1 LENSWS
7 LKNSDDVRKLGAVI
21 GEPTAPA
28 KHIRDTAIAALGA
41 RLAGATT
48 TTDASGVASGDMLS
62 RLVSGGFATF
72 EGIGQHKGEPFS
84 LAAFPGAAARMVV
97 VNATDASTDQQMLV
111 PSLVHALADGKVPT
125 LLANVYHEQRGR
137 PGRGAGVSAVRD
149 DSTLSKQVA
158 TVDDLDLTEGQ
169 VAAVLALADLGRR
182 VGHYGYGD
190 GATSV
195 VPAVTQP

>member
-1 LENSWS
+1 
-7 LKNSDDVRKLGAVI
+7 
-21 GEPTAPA
+21 
-28 KHIRDTAIAALGA
+28 
-41 RLAGATT
+41 
-48 TTDASGVASGDMLS
+48 
-62 RLVSGGFATF
+62 
-72 EGIGQHKGEPFS
+72 
-84 LAAFPGAAARMVV
+84 
-97 VNATDASTDQQMLV
+97 
-111 PSLVHALADGKVPT
+111 VHALADGKVPT

-149 DSTLSKQVA
+149 DGTLSKQVA